1 MSATLGRIGAM
12 ASRVLVQLRHDRR
25 QIGLSLVF
33 PLIIIYFIKVLLDA
47 LAGPFFNP
55 SVYVIP
61 YGAFLVHFITFLV
74 TAIVLVG
81 ERTQGTLDRMFISG
95 YRRLEIISGY
105 LLAYTVLSTL
115 QSLLILVELNW
126 LFSLEYSL
134 AQFAAIYLIMW
145 LLAVISM
152 ILGLLVSNFCRTV
165 GQVLPFFP
173 LILISMIVSGVI
185 IPFDKLPDWTHVL
198 SYISPLFYANEV
210 LQELIK
216 GSNLLDNWVMLVS
229 LPLYGVI
236 LLMLST
242 LTLRELD

>member
-12 ASRVLVQLRHDRR
+12 AGRVLAQLRHDRR

-33 PLIIIYFIKVLLDA
+33 PLIIIYFVKVLLDA
-47 LAGPFFNP
+47 LAGPFFDP

-115 QSLLILVELNW
+115 QSLLILIELNW

-185 IPFDKLPDWTHVL
+185 IPFDQLPDWTHVL

-229 LPLYGVI
+229 LPVYGVI
-236 LLMLST
+236 LLLLST

>member
-1 MSATLGRIGAM
+1 MSGTLNRIGAM
-12 ASRVLVQLRHDRR
+12 AGRVLTQLRHDRR
-25 QIGLSLVF
+25 QIALSLVF
-33 PLIIIYFIKVLLDA
+33 PLVIIYFIKVLLDV
-47 LAGPFFNP
+47 LASPFFDP
-55 SVYVIP
+55 SIYVVP

-105 LLAYTVLSTL
+105 LLAYTVLSTV

-134 AQFAAIYLIMW
+134 ARFAAIYLVMW

-165 GQVLPFFP
+165 GQVIPFVP

-185 IPFDKLPDWTHVL
+185 IPFDKLPGWAQVL
-198 SYISPLFYANEV
+198 GYLSPLFYANEV

-229 LPLYGVI
+229 LPLYGAV
-236 LLMLST
+236 LLVLST
-242 LTLRELD
+242 FTLRELD